1 MELSTDSERLAD
13 VSDVA
18 TRLAEVEAE
27 YGVAAVRAAASLIEK
42 GNPGICYE
50 CERHYTRLVGGLC
63 GFCRDGRTPP

>member
-18 TRLAEVEAE
+18 TRLAEAEAE
-27 YGVAAVRAAASLIEK
+27 YGVKAVRAAASLIEK
-42 GNPGICYE
+42 GNPGECYE
-50 CERHYTRLVGGLC
+50 CGRHYARLVRGLC